1 MYHIWNTSIDID
13 YIYSIYMTIWHKFV
27 AECYKFVAECYKFVA
42 IGYKIFALDFLMRK
56 W

>member
-13 YIYSIYMTIWHKFV
+13 YIYGIYMTIWH
-27 AECYKFVAECYKFVA
+27 KFVAECYKFVA

>member
-13 YIYSIYMTIWHKFV
+13 YMYYIYSIYMTIWHKFV
-27 AECYKFVAECYKFVA
+27 AQCYKFVAN
-42 IGYKIFALDFLMRK
+42 GYKIFALDFLMRK

>member
-27 AECYKFVAECYKFVA
+27 AECYKFVA